1 MNEENVVYL
10 YNKILITSYPFWL
23 HFNDFRKRKE
33 SRKEPG
39 RMVGKEKTQPQKLA
53 VDRSFI
59 HLVAADSLLSG
70 SPEP

>member
-1 MNEENVVYL
+1 
-10 YNKILITSYPFWL
+10 
-23 HFNDFRKRKE
+23 
-33 SRKEPG
+33 
-39 RMVGKEKTQPQKLA
+39 MVGKEKTQPQKLA